1 MNMTQQDAAYINCE
15 TNYIVGLETGSGNPS
30 PMTAYGVFKGMQAA
44 VNEVYGSDDLEG
56 KTVAIQGLGAVGK
69 LWPSYCMKQEP
80 NYL

>member
-56 KTVAIQGLGAVGK
+56 KRWQFKDWELSVNS
-69 LWPSYCMKQEP
+69 WPSYCM
-80 NYL
+80 